1 MAALLIP
8 PTRDKSCPPP
18 TPEEEE
24 ALASGGF
31 DDIDLKGLAK
41 ANDDLM
47 NLMKTDPGLPKET
60 RRRMEI
66 DEERAREEEL
76 EKRRSKKDRERIEAE
91 KAARVLPR
99 DRTSWGEPR
108 PAAPRTHRP
117 RYAAKAKAQQ
127 AVHKEKERD
136 AAETRKRTARKIAS
150 TQPLTMGTGP
160 VPVDVGDV
168 VEAYLY
174 EKFYD
179 SIDFIFVPPAGTKS
193 RDLDVRVAAK
203 TITVGLRGRP
213 PCGASAS
220 WHGASEAED
229 APRAG
234 TSTGSS
240 TASSTSTRRSG
251 RSRTASSASS
261 SRRPTRTR
269 TGSTASRSTRTGGA
283 PGELEKKCNLGRNVK
298 KS

>member
-99 DRTSWGEPR
+99 DRTSSGENTAGGAANASSQVRGQGQGPAGRPQGEGARRRGDAEADRAEDREHAAPDHGHGPRARRRRRRRRGLPLREVLRQHRLHLRPARGHEVPR
-108 PAAPRTHRP
+108 PRRQGRGEDDHRGPPGPAA
-117 RYAAKAKAQQ
+117 
-127 AVHKEKERD
+127 
-136 AAETRKRTARKIAS
+136 
-150 TQPLTMGTGP
+150 
-160 VPVDVGDV
+160 
-168 VEAYLY
+168 
-174 EKFYD
+174 
-179 SIDFIFVPPAGTKS
+179 
-193 RDLDVRVAAK
+193 VRCFGVA
-203 TITVGLRGRP
+203 TW
-213 PCGASAS
+213 SF
-220 WHGASEAED
+220 
-229 APRAG
+229 
-234 TSTGSS
+234 
-240 TASSTSTRRSG
+240 RSG
-251 RSRTASSASS
+251 GRAA
-261 SRRPTRTR
+261 RRYLDGKLNGVVHVDETIWTL
-269 TGSTASRSTRTGGA
+269 TD
-283 PGELEKKCNLGRNVK
+283 GELRVQLQKAYPNTHWFHGLTLDEDWRCAW
-298 KS
+298 

>member
-31 DDIDLKGLAK
+31 DDIDLKGLAQ

-99 DRTSWGEPR
+99 DRNSWGEL
-108 PAAPRTHRP
+108 AAPRTHRP

-220 WHGASEAED
+220 SRTR
-229 APRAG
+229 PKRA
-234 TSTGSS
+234 
-240 TASSTSTRRSG
+240 TRRS
-251 RSRTASSASS
+251 SRPSTT
-261 SRRPTRTR
+261 RRRR
-269 TGSTASRSTRTGGA
+269 
-283 PGELEKKCNLGRNVK
+283 
-298 KS
+298 

>member
-31 DDIDLKGLAK
+31 DDIDLKGLAQ

-99 DRTSWGEPR
+99 DRTSSGENTAGGAANASSQVRGQGQGDPRGPARAFPAAGLLVSLLGRHDRWPEGLLEPR
-108 PAAPRTHRP
+108 
-117 RYAAKAKAQQ
+117 
-127 AVHKEKERD
+127 
-136 AAETRKRTARKIAS
+136 
-150 TQPLTMGTGP
+150 LGGTG
-160 VPVDVGDV
+160 
-168 VEAYLY
+168 EQA
-174 EKFYD
+174 
-179 SIDFIFVPPAGTKS
+179 PAWG
-193 RDLDVRVAAK
+193 
-203 TITVGLRGRP
+203 
-213 PCGASAS
+213 C
-220 WHGASEAED
+220 
-229 APRAG
+229 
-234 TSTGSS
+234 ST
-240 TASSTSTRRSG
+240 
-251 RSRTASSASS
+251 
-261 SRRPTRTR
+261 
-269 TGSTASRSTRTGGA
+269 
-283 PGELEKKCNLGRNVK
+283 
-298 KS
+298 